1 MDGSVG
7 MRNNGV
13 DEKASPWTS
22 AFSVCVH
29 FLIEG
34 VICELRTVDVSIF
47 EGFSRGKESNL
58 WITFCGEQRSR
69 IEACGD
75 SMCVVF
81 MLDFFGWGE
90 ISAFG
95 WRGEA

>member
-7 MRNNGV
+7 MRDNGV

-34 VICELRTVDVSIF
+34 VICESRTVDVSIF

-58 WITFCGEQRSR
+58 WITFCGKQRSR
-69 IEACGD
+69 IGACGD
-75 SMCVVF
+75 PMCVVF
-81 MLDFFGWGE
+81 MLDFLGE
-90 ISAFG
+90 ISRRSDG
-95 WRGEA
+95 GEA

>member
-1 MDGSVG
+1 M
-7 MRNNGV
+7 
-13 DEKASPWTS
+13 
-22 AFSVCVH
+22 H

-34 VICELRTVDVSIF
+34 VICESRPVDVSIF

-69 IEACGD
+69 IGVCVD
-75 SMCVVF
+75 RMCVVF
-81 MLDFFGWGE
+81 MLDFFFGGE

-95 WRGEA
+95 WRGGVNSPLLAGWLLLLLVTRNTMLG